1 MNNSA
6 QSFLD
11 LISTFSRDGKEF
23 ERLCQWILETHPIY
37 KDQLEQVQLD

>member
-1 MNNSA
+1 MSNIA
-6 QSFLD
+6 QSFLN
-11 LISTFSRDGKEF
+11 LIGTFSRDGKEF